1 MCYLNFHFNWIL
13 YIKFVNQ
20 LCRNVT
26 RKCIQF
32 AFVMYVL
39 FAFDMYVSMKLYKT
53 GSVMFSRL
61 MKNIHGEKCLI
72 SVFKIYT
79 K

>member
-13 YIKFVNQ
+13 YIKLVNQ

-39 FAFDMYVSMKLYKT
+39 FAFDMYVCMKLYKT
-53 GSVMFSRL
+53 
-61 MKNIHGEKCLI
+61 CL
-72 SVFKIYT
+72 VD
-79 K
+79 